1 MKVSIITATFN
12 SENTIKDTLASLDSQ
27 DYPNIE
33 YIVVDGGST
42 DKTVETVKQHSKRL
56 TKIISEPDQGIY
68 DALNKGIQTATG
80 DVVGFLHSDDA
91 LAYSG
96 AVTDIVSAFQGQY
109 DAVYADLD
117 FVVDHSKARV
127 TRHWKAGAFSPNK
140 LWQGWMPPHPTFY
153 MKRDKYLSHGLYDL
167 NFPIAADYDLLLRY
181 LRQESFNVQY
191 FPKVIVYMKTGGA
204 SNSTPLNLV
213 KKVREEIKILKKNGI
228 NIWVLTIMMKRLTK
242 VAQYFQR

>member
-80 DVVGFLHSDDA
+80 DVVGFLHSDDMF
-91 LAYSG
+91 AYSS
-96 AVTDIVSAFQGQY
+96 AVTDIVNQLSLHNA

-117 FVVDHSKARV
+117 YVGADNTANVVRRWRSGEYQR
-127 TRHWKAGAFSPNK
+127 NK
-140 LWQGWMPPHPTFY
+140 LTRGWMPPHPTFY
-153 MKRDKYLSHGLYDL
+153 MKRSCYQAYGGFDLS
-167 NFPIAADYDLLLRY
+167 FRIAADYDSLLRY
-181 LRQESFNVQY
+181 LFVYQVKTIY
-191 FPKVIVYMKTGGA
+191 LPKVTIKMRLGGISNRSLKSILQKTQEDIRALKG
-204 SNSTPLNLV
+204 N
-213 KKVREEIKILKKNGI
+213 KIIWPIAIIWKNI
-228 NIWVLTIMMKRLTK
+228 SKIP
-242 VAQYFQR
+242 QFF